1 MDKVCAMCGDIRNA
15 ADPEASA
22 HHQLCNPCLIDIE
35 ETIDANAYA
44 CFSDDDYAEGNIPF

>member
-15 ADPEASA
+15 ADTEASE

-35 ETIDANAYA
+35 ETI
-44 CFSDDDYAEGNIPF
+44 SDDDFEECLNDYDEGNIPF